1 MLTTY
6 QTKITNN
13 HIDWL
18 DIPLKLDNTMVAIT
32 ILLMVVHK
40 KIPLQLSEKLRNSVK
55 IMGDFDIINT
65 SELSAE
71 WSSSL

>member
-1 MLTTY
+1 MLATY
-6 QTKITNN
+6 QTKIRNN
-13 HIDWL
+13 HIEWL

-32 ILLMVVHK
+32 ILPMVVHK
-40 KIPLQLSEKLRNSVK
+40 KIPFQLSEKLRNSVK

-71 WSSSL
+71 WYSSL